1 MAEDYAPTVRIRRPA
16 KVTTDERG
24 RTVWAET
31 VETAQLELVS
41 TVMLHKILESS
52 DDDARSAIERI
63 VSGQEE
69 GVLARDPATGLFEI
83 ISDADLQSIPKDN
96 DSLPKIARPAE
107 ATLEPVRSKAADR
120 DDELSLVS
128 TQVLRKILHKDAP
141 MPVVK
146 KKDRGGGFDP
156 YNSS

>member
-1 MAEDYAPTVRIRRPA
+1 
-16 KVTTDERG
+16 
-24 RTVWAET
+24 
-31 VETAQLELVS
+31 
-41 TVMLHKILESS
+41 MLHKILESS

-83 ISDADLQSIPKDN
+83 ISDADLQSILKDN

-107 ATLEPVRSKAADR
+107 VTLEPVRPKAADR

-141 MPVVK
+141 TPVAK

-156 YNSS
+156 YNSG